1 MYHITAAS
9 WLRHSVTVHLM
20 TFDKQSNARRIESNR
35 IRTAQHRQLL
45 VRNVIHSIYVCEQK
59 VAETSGA
66 QELEEEEEEEEE
78 FIYATTTQIHTND
91 SSRQIKWIIQR
102 LK

>member
-78 FIYATTTQIHTND
+78 VYLCNKNSNTHKWQQQTN
-91 SSRQIKWIIQR
+91 
-102 LK
+102 

>member
-1 MYHITAAS
+1 
-9 WLRHSVTVHLM
+9 M

-45 VRNVIHSIYVCEQK
+45 VRNVINSIYVCEQK

-66 QELEEEEEEEEE
+66 QELEEEEEEEE

-91 SSRQIKWIIQR
+91 SSRQIK
-102 LK
+102 